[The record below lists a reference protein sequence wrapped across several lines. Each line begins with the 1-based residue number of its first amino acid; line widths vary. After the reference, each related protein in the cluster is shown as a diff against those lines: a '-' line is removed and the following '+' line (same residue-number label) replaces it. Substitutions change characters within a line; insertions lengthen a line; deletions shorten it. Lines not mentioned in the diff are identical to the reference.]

1 MNDNILSKL
10 NIDYDYKFIIITS
23 NNKIEKDVF
32 LNFFD
37 GLINNIKIFE
47 IEKGYLLIYNSKE
60 KGINFNDYYDSISF
74 DLGFSF
80 KFFDGFKIRK
90 ENKEYLD
97 CVLKLYYKY
106 IEKENDSYYKVKDII
121 LRTTDID
128 ELKSLKEIV
137 LDKYLED
144 PEFIY
149 LVRGLFDSDLNVSKA
164 AKMLYMHRNTINNK
178 LDFIANDTTL
188 RLQKFNDA
196 VCILILLENN

>member
-1 MNDNILSKL
+1 MMNL
-10 NIDYDYKFIIITS
+10 
-23 NNKIEKDVF
+23 
-32 LNFFD
+32 
-37 GLINNIKIFE
+37 
-47 IEKGYLLIYNSKE
+47 
-60 KGINFNDYYDSISF
+60 
-74 DLGFSF
+74 
-80 KFFDGFKIRK
+80 
-90 ENKEYLD
+90 
-97 CVLKLYYKY
+97 CLKSPKHTQ
-106 IEKENDSYYKVKDII
+106 KKQG
-121 LRTTDID
+121 
-128 ELKSLKEIV
+128 KSLKKIV